1 MTSAPQTFLQLTVQ
15 LTEALRQETMLAR
28 TGALAQ
34 LNLAAVA
41 KQQTFNAFSEACAA
55 RGESDPGNEAE
66 QEALRDLLMA
76 ANESALVLE
85 AVKGTLDDFVARLK
99 AAVKSLADSGTYG
112 PNAWRCRDV
121 IAVRLDASA

>member
-1 MTSAPQTFLQLTVQ
+1 MTAAPPTFLQLTIQ
-15 LTEALRQETMLAR
+15 LTEALREETVLAR

-34 LNLAAVA
+34 LSRAAIA
-41 KQQTFNAFSEACAA
+41 KQQAFKAFSEACGA
-55 RGESDPGNEAE
+55 RGESDPGDEAE
-66 QEALRDLLMA
+66 QEALRDLVMA

-112 PNAWRCRDV
+112 PNAARCRDV
-121 IAVRLDASA
+121 VAVRIDASA